1 MGKYKRLAL
10 LAFVLAAFTLA
21 LSKAASWQLGFDFRL
36 PEPVVLDAEPAPVKV
51 KRYRGRRAEPPQ
63 PRVVMGKLEAHLVSS
78 RQHTSTHAASLVEL
92 KDGRL
97 RAFWFSGSREGAADV
112 TINTAVYDPTANTW
126 WREHEVAGRKS
137 TQLGLHRYISKV
149 GNPVVARAANG
160 ELWLFYVTVSLGGW
174 AGSSIT
180 LMTSNDEGESW
191 SAPRRLITSPFI
203 NISTLVKGAPFFY
216 ADGTMGLPVYHEFI
230 SKFSEILRLDHS
242 GKVIDKQRL
251 AAGGQGTLQPVVLV
265 RSEKDALVL
274 NRYSGK
280 DADKRVVV
288 MATEDGGRHWQ
299 APHKNALHNPDAALT
314 ALALEDGRMLAVLN
328 DQVNGRESLSLQSS
342 DDGGESWHELHRL
355 EEMNMLR
362 NRDMSEGDC
371 LDVTEK
377 LLRSSDPLL
386 RKADAQKLAPYVESA
401 RPKVVGGGS
410 CHFEFSYPYMIQ
422 THNGDIHLAY
432 TWNRTFIKHVRI
444 DAKWLKN
451 RFGEKGGK

>member
-1 MGKYKRLAL
+1 MGKFKRLAL
-10 LAFVLAAFTLA
+10 LAFVLAGFTLA
-21 LSKAASWQLGFDFRL
+21 LSKAASWQVGFDFRL
-36 PEPVVLDAEPAPVKV
+36 PEPVVLDAEPAPVPV
-51 KRYRGRRAEPPQ
+51 KRKRGRRAEPPQ
-63 PRVVMGKLEAHLVSS
+63 PLVVLGKLEAHLVSS
-78 RQHTSTHAASLVEL
+78 RLHTSTHAASLVEL

-112 TINTAVYDPTANTW
+112 TINSALYDPTANTW
-126 WREHEVAGRKS
+126 WREQVVAGRES
-137 TQLGLHRYISKV
+137 TQRGLRRYIAKV
-149 GNPVVARAANG
+149 GNPVVVRAANG

-180 LMTSNDEGESW
+180 MMTSGDEGESW
-191 SAPRRLITSPFI
+191 SAPRRLVTSPFI

-230 SKFSEILRLDHS
+230 SKFSEILRLDHT

-251 AAGGQGTLQPVVLV
+251 APGGQGTLQPVVLV
-265 RSEKDALVL
+265 RSEKEALVL

-280 DADKRVVV
+280 DADKRVVA

-299 APHKNALHNPDAALT
+299 VPRKNALHNPDAALT
-314 ALALEDGRMLAVLN
+314 ALVLDDGSMLAVLN
-328 DQVNGRESLSLQSS
+328 DQENGRESLSLQLSE
-342 DDGGESWHELHRL
+342 DGGESWHELHRL
-355 EEMNMLR
+355 EEMNVLR
-362 NRDMSEGDC
+362 NMEMSEGAC

-386 RKADAQKLAPYVESA
+386 LKAETEKLAPYVESA
-401 RPKVVGGGS
+401 RNKVVGGGS

-422 THNGDIHLAY
+422 AHNGDIHLVY

-444 DAKWLKN
+444 DAQWLKH
-451 RFGEKGGK
+451 RLDKKGGQ

>member
-36 PEPVVLDAEPAPVKV
+36 PEPVVLDAEPVAAPV
-51 KRYRGRRAEPPQ
+51 KRYRGRRAEPPE

-112 TINTAVYDPTANTW
+112 TINSAIYDPTANTW

-137 TQLGLHRYISKV
+137 TQLGLHRYIAKV
-149 GNPVVARAANG
+149 GNPVAVRAANG

-180 LMTSNDEGESW
+180 LMTSNDEGASW
-191 SAPRRLITSPFI
+191 SAPRRLVTSPFI

-265 RSEKDALVL
+265 RSAKEALVL

-288 MATEDGGRHWQ
+288 MASEDGGRHWQ
-299 APHKNALHNPDAALT
+299 PPHKNALHNPDAALT
-314 ALALEDGRMLAVLN
+314 ALALLFSFFR
-328 DQVNGRESLSLQSS
+328 VNPSPFCVMDEA
-342 DDGGESWHELHRL
+342 DAP
-355 EEMNMLR
+355 
-362 NRDMSEGDC
+362 
-371 LDVTEK
+371 LDEANVERFVR
-377 LLRSSDPLL
+377 LLREFSGTTQFIVISLKDQLFE
-386 RKADAQKLAPYVESA
+386 KADGLIGIFKEQ
-401 RPKVVGGGS
+401 GGS
-410 CHFEFSYPYMIQ
+410 EDFSKCV
-422 THNGDIHLAY
+422 T
-432 TWNRTFIKHVRI
+432 I
-444 DAKWLKN
+444 DMRGYA
-451 RFGEKGGK
+451 E

>member
-51 KRYRGRRAEPPQ
+51 KRYRGRRAEPQ

-112 TINTAVYDPTANTW
+112 TINSAIYDPTANTW

-137 TQLGLHRYISKV
+137 TQLGLHRYIAKV
-149 GNPVVARAANG
+149 GNPVAVRAANG

-191 SAPRRLITSPFI
+191 SAPRRLVTSPFI

-230 SKFSEILRLDHS
+230 SKFSEILRLDHA

-251 AAGGQGTLQPVVLV
+251 APGGQGTLQPVVLV
-265 RSEKDALVL
+265 RSEKEALVL

-280 DADKRVVV
+280 DTDKRVVV
-288 MATEDGGRHWQ
+288 MATDDGGRHWA
-299 APHKNALHNPDAALT
+299 APHKNSLHNPDAALT

-328 DQVNGRESLSLQSS
+328 DQAHGRESLSLQLS
-342 DDGGESWHELHRL
+342 DDGGASWRELHRL
-355 EEMNMLR
+355 EEMNVLR
-362 NRDMSEGDC
+362 NKEMSEGDC
-371 LDVTEK
+371 LGVTEM

-386 RKADAQKLAPYVESA
+386 RKADAQMLAPYVESA
-401 RPKVVGGGS
+401 RPKVVGGGN

-422 THNGDIHLAY
+422 TRNGDIHLAY
-432 TWNRTFIKHVRI
+432 TWNRTFIKHVLI
-444 DAKWLKN
+444 DAKWLQN
-451 RFGEKGGK
+451 RFGDKGGK